1 MTVEALNRATGEWE
15 QATVTGSRAPVP
27 SPAQAMDAD
36 GNVLVRLKAT
46 GGEVQLR
53 AVQMSGSVSPK

>member
-1 MTVEALNRATGEWE
+1 MNE
-15 QATVTGSRAPVP
+15 
-27 SPAQAMDAD
+27 D
-36 GNVLVRLKAT
+36 GTVLVRLKAT